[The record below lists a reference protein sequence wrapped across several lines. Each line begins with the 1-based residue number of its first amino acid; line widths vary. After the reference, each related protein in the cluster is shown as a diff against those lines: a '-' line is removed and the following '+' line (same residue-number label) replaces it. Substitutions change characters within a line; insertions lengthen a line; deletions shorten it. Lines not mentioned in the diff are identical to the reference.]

1 MLAQFFILYLGCF
14 SGLLALYVGC
24 GLMLSRANARHPDR
38 RIQARPQP
46 DIVAAEVRQSVVALI
61 EIAALLA
68 GGLWLQARGWTL
80 APIDV
85 SIAHPWSIVAAL
97 GLLALSLILYDAWF
111 YWGHRLLHWKPLYRF
126 HQLHHRSIVPTPW
139 SNNSDTLVGAF
150 IEQAYFLVVPFILP
164 LPAAFIVLHKI
175 YDQVTGMIGHAGHEY
190 FASPTARRPW
200 PLLCTTFHDQ
210 HHGAFHYNFA
220 NTFSIWDRAMGTLH
234 PRYDRMVEQL
244 EAKTEPSGR
253 Q

>member
-1 MLAQFFILYLGCF
+1 MPGPFLMLYLGCF
-14 SGLLALYVGC
+14 SGLLALYFGC
-24 GLMLSRANARHPDR
+24 GIVLSCVNARHPER
-38 RIQARPQP
+38 RIQTRSQA
-46 DIVAAEVRQSVVALI
+46 DIVAAEIRQSVVALI

-68 GGLWLQARGWTL
+68 SGLWLQARGWTL
-80 APIDV
+80 VPIDV

-97 GLLALSLILYDAWF
+97 GLFVLSLVLYDAWF
-111 YWGHRLLHWKPLYRF
+111 YWGHRLMHWKPLYRF
-126 HQLHHRSIVPTPW
+126 HALHHRSIVPTPW

-190 FASPTARRPW
+190 FASPTARAPW
-200 PLLCTTFHDQ
+200 LMLCTTFHDQ

-234 PRYDRMVEQL
+234 PRYDETVERLQGGS
-244 EAKTEPSGR
+244 ADRSR
-253 Q
+253 